1 MEAFVLAE
9 IIDFNFQRE
18 VGLLLNNG
26 GVGEEG
32 TERNVSRDQDIFY
45 GVLSYSKV
53 VKNY

>member
-9 IIDFNFQRE
+9 IIFSFQKE

-26 GVGEEG
+26 RG

-45 GVLSYSKV
+45 GVIIFQSS
-53 VKNY
+53 KNY

>member
-26 GVGEEG
+26 GG
-32 TERNVSRDQDIFY
+32 TERNFSRDQDIY

-53 VKNY
+53 VKIIR